1 MTVLKNTY
9 FLTTGKL
16 LFFFHERYL
25 IFQELKPSERILYL
39 VKYAKYNIV
48 KNYLN
53 MLIVHARVFETEILT
68 CN

>member
-48 KNYLN
+48 KKHLN
-53 MLIVHARVFETEILT
+53 L
-68 CN
+68 